1 MKYKAVLFDNDDTL
15 MDFQTGNRNAVNRL
29 MDELGYLHPD
39 RYDQYEA
46 INLQCWAALERGEM
60 TQGQL
65 RLARFARFCERYGLS
80 VDPARA
86 AERFEALLGQ
96 QSILLPHAEEV
107 VRAIAAALPVIIVTN
122 GIAAVQRN
130 RFARS
135 PLNEIVSGV
144 VISEEV
150 GASKPRPEI
159 FRAALTP
166 LGIEPREALMVGDGL
181 NSDIRGANNAGIDAC
196 WYNPSKKALPDDL
209 RAAYILSD
217 IRDCVA
223 VALQP

>member
-15 MDFQTGNRNAVNRL
+15 MDFQAGNRNAVNRL

-65 RLARFARFCERYGLS
+65 RLARFARFCERYGLP
-80 VDPARA
+80 VDPGRA

-107 VRAIAAALPVIIVTN
+107 VREIAQALPVIIVTN

-135 PLNEIVSGV
+135 PLNRIVSGI

-159 FRAALTP
+159 FLTALEP
-166 LGIEPREALMVGDGL
+166 QGIGPHEALMVGDGL
-181 NSDIRGANNAGIDAC
+181 NSDIRGANNAGMDAC
-196 WYNPSKKALPDDL
+196 WYNPSGKALPDGL
-209 RAAYILSD
+209 RAEYIISD
-217 IRDCVA
+217 IRDCA
-223 VALQP
+223 AIALQP